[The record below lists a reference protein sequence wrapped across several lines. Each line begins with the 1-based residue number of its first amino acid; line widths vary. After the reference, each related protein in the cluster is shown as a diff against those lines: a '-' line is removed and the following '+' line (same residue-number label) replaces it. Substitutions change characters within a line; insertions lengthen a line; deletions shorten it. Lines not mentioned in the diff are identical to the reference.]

1 LKLSRSG
8 LPELIDRSR
17 PPREILS
24 STELT
29 PKVAGIVMGSG
40 GYEKVENLS
49 QCGYKRG
56 RSLYKIT
63 AIIKKSK

>member
-24 STELT
+24 STKLT
-29 PKVAGIVMGSG
+29 PKVAGIAMGSG
-40 GYEKVENLS
+40 GYGVFENLS
-49 QCGYKRG
+49 QCGYKCG
-56 RSLYKIT
+56 RSVYKIT